1 MNKINIELQLEPA
14 EWDVL
19 YERTRRAYP
28 DIKKEMD
35 ELGEPF
41 SFEDAVRVEI
51 RYIISKDIELFDVF
65 DSVRDDPDVIR
76 AVNNVMLRRN
86 NERMDDLNYGEQ

>member
-1 MNKINIELQLEPA
+1 M
-14 EWDVL
+14 L
-19 YERTRRAYP
+19 YERTQRGYP

-35 ELGEPF
+35 EIGETF
-41 SFEDAVRVEI
+41 TFDDVLRIEI

-65 DSVRDDPDVIR
+65 DSVRDEPEVKR

-86 NERMDDLNYGEQ
+86 NKGKG

>member
-14 EWDVL
+14 EWEVL
-19 YERTRRAYP
+19 HERTRRAYP

-35 ELGEPF
+35 EIGEPF
-41 SFEDAVRVEI
+41 TFDDALRVEI
-51 RYIISKDIELFDVF
+51 QYIISKDIELFDVF
-65 DSVRDDPDVIR
+65 DSVRDEPEVKR

-86 NERMDDLNYGEQ
+86 NKGKG

>member
-1 MNKINIELQLEPA
+1 M
-14 EWDVL
+14 L
-19 YERTRRAYP
+19 YERTQRGYP

-35 ELGEPF
+35 EIGETF
-41 SFEDAVRVEI
+41 TFDDALRIEI

-65 DSVRDDPDVIR
+65 DSVRDEPEVKR

-86 NERMDDLNYGEQ
+86 NKEKG

>member
-1 MNKINIELQLEPA
+1 M
-14 EWDVL
+14 L
-19 YERTRRAYP
+19 YERTQRGYP

-35 ELGEPF
+35 EIGETF
-41 SFEDAVRVEI
+41 TFDDALRIEI

-65 DSVRDDPDVIR
+65 DSVRDEPEVKR

-86 NERMDDLNYGEQ
+86 NKGKG

>member
-14 EWDVL
+14 EWEVL
-19 YERTRRAYP
+19 HERTRRAYP

-35 ELGEPF
+35 EIGEPF
-41 SFEDAVRVEI
+41 TFDDALRVEI
-51 RYIISKDIELFDVF
+51 QYIISKDIELFDVF

-76 AVNNVMLRRN
+76 TVKNAIKQKMTT
-86 NERMDDLNYGEQ
+86 GG

>member
-1 MNKINIELQLEPA
+1 M
-14 EWDVL
+14 L
-19 YERTRRAYP
+19 YERTQRGYP

-35 ELGEPF
+35 EIGETF
-41 SFEDAVRVEI
+41 TFDDALRIEI

-65 DSVRDDPDVIR
+65 DSVRDEPEVKR

-86 NERMDDLNYGEQ
+86 NKGKGIIVK

>member
-35 ELGEPF
+35 EIGEPF
-41 SFEDAVRVEI
+41 TFDDALRIEI
-51 RYIISKDIELFDVF
+51 QYIISMDIELFDVF
-65 DSVRDDPDVIR
+65 DSVRDDPEVIR
-76 AVNNVMLRRN
+76 AVKNAILKQKMTT
-86 NERMDDLNYGEQ
+86 GG